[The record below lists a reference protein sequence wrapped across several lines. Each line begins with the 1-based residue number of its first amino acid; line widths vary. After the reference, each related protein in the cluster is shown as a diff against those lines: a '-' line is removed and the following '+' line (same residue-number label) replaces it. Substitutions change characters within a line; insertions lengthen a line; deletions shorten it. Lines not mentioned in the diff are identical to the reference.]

1 MPEANVAQRARL
13 SVSFLARR
21 VLRDAFKASSIA
33 VATPIELADLH
44 EANVRLAARMVCIDF
59 PANVDNREI

>member
-21 VLRDAFKASSIA
+21 VLRDALKASSIA
-33 VATPIELADLH
+33 VAIY
-44 EANVRLAARMVCIDF
+44 EANVRLATRMVCIDF
-59 PANVDNREI
+59 PANVDNREK